1 MSLWKKAVPPAA
13 ATRCSSACW
22 TSSVYWSSG
31 EAPHELWLQ
40 AETWAPHYDEP
51 MRVIPFARLD
61 CRVLEAA
68 VQEEE
73 EEEDSIPT
81 TF

>member
-1 MSLWKKAVPPAA
+1 
-13 ATRCSSACW
+13 
-22 TSSVYWSSG
+22 
-31 EAPHELWLQ
+31 
-40 AETWAPHYDEP
+40 

-61 CRVLEAA
+61 YRVLEAA

-73 EEEDSIPT
+73 DSIPT

>member
-1 MSLWKKAVPPAA
+1 
-13 ATRCSSACW
+13 
-22 TSSVYWSSG
+22 
-31 EAPHELWLQ
+31 
-40 AETWAPHYDEP
+40 

>member
-1 MSLWKKAVPPAA
+1 
-13 ATRCSSACW
+13 
-22 TSSVYWSSG
+22 
-31 EAPHELWLQ
+31 
-40 AETWAPHYDEP
+40 

-73 EEEDSIPT
+73 EDSIPT